1 MPSATLR
8 CATRR
13 LGVIFKRV
21 KNSMNKAIREQLISL
36 LKKEVVPALGC
47 TEPIAVALAV
57 ARAREALGDAPES
70 VAVYVSPNILKNGMG
85 VGIPGTGMVG
95 LHIAAALGALYG
107 ESEAKLQLLE
117 GLPQEVVAWAKTFV
131 AENRVTIDV
140 KDGIDKLFV
149 EAVCQRGADAASAVI
164 RGSHSNIALVR
175 RNGDMLEGEEE
186 AVKPQELSS
195 SEFKYASALTFAKIY
210 ELAITAPYEE
220 IRFILEGGVMNKRIS
235 EEGLKGDYGL
245 MVGKS
250 ISRRTEGMG
259 LKKDLLTHALTVTTA
274 ASDARMAGTLL
285 PVMSNSGSGNQG
297 ITVMLPVVA
306 AAEVLGSSREEL
318 ARALVISNL
327 LSIHIK
333 SQMGRLSALCGVSV
347 AAAAASCGVV
357 YLLDGTY
364 EQMTYAVKNV
374 IGNLTGMICDGAK
387 VGCSLKVSSGVFAC
401 INAALFAM
409 DNTCIQ
415 DTDGIIHEDVET
427 TMANLAE
434 LGSKGMAETDKM
446 ILRQMLNKGMNG

>member
-1 MPSATLR
+1 MD
-8 CATRR
+8 
-13 LGVIFKRV
+13 
-21 KNSMNKAIREQLISL
+21 KAIREQLIGL

-57 ARAREALGDAPES
+57 AKAREALGDLPES
-70 VAVYVSPNILKNGMG
+70 VTVYVSPNILKNGMG

-95 LHIAAALGALYG
+95 LHVAAALGALYG
-107 ESEAKLQLLE
+107 ESATQLQLLE
-117 GLPQEVVAWAKTFV
+117 GLPREMVVAAKAFTDAGGV
-131 AENRVTIDV
+131 SIDV
-140 KDGIDKLFV
+140 KDGIDRLFV
-149 EAVCQRGADAASAVI
+149 EAVCRKGSDAASAVI
-164 RGSHSNIALVR
+164 RGSHSCIALVT
-175 RNGDMLEGEEE
+175 RNCKVLEGSEE
-186 AVKPQELSS
+186 AVKPQEPSS
-195 SEFKYASALTFAKIY
+195 SGLKYASALTFAQIY
-210 ELAITAPYEE
+210 ELATTAPFDEVK
-220 IRFILEGGVMNKRIS
+220 FILEGAAMNRRIAD
-235 EEGLKGDYGL
+235 EGLKGDYGL
-245 MVGKS
+245 GIGKS
-250 ISRRTEGMG
+250 IRRRTDDMRF
-259 LKKDLLTHALTVTTA
+259 KKDLLTHALAVTTA
-274 ASDARMAGTLL
+274 ASDARMAGTEL

-327 LSIHIK
+327 LSIHVK

-357 YLLDGTY
+357 YLLGGTY
-364 EQMTYAVKNV
+364 EQMTYAIKNV

-401 INAALFAM
+401 MNAALFAM

-415 DTDGIIHEDVET
+415 DTDGIIHEDAET

-434 LGSKGMAETDKM
+434 LGAIGMAETDKM
-446 ILRQMLNKGMNG
+446 ILRQMLSKKAEN

>member
-1 MPSATLR
+1 MD
-8 CATRR
+8 
-13 LGVIFKRV
+13 
-21 KNSMNKAIREQLISL
+21 KAIREQLIGL

-107 ESEAKLQLLE
+107 ESAAKLQLLE
-117 GLPQEVVAWAKTFV
+117 GLPQEVVAAAKVF
-131 AENRVTIDV
+131 ADAGGVTIDV
-140 KDGIDKLFV
+140 KDGIDRLFV
-149 EAVCQRGADAASAVI
+149 QAVCRRGTDAACAVI
-164 RGSHSNIALVR
+164 RGSHSNIALVT
-175 RNGDMLEGEEE
+175 RNGKVVEGSEE
-186 AVKPQELSS
+186 AVRPQEPSS
-195 SEFKYASALTFAKIY
+195 SELESAPALTFAQIY
-210 ELAITAPYEE
+210 EFATTAPFDE
-220 IRFILEGGVMNKRIS
+220 IKFILEGGNMNKRIS
-235 EEGLKGDYGL
+235 EEGLSGDYGL
-245 MVGKS
+245 RVGKS
-250 ISRRTEGMG
+250 ISRRINGI
-259 LKKDLLTHALTVTTA
+259 LKEDFISHALVVTTA
-274 ASDARMAGTLL
+274 ASDARMAGTQL

-306 AAEVLGSSREEL
+306 TAEKLDSSREDL
-318 ARALVISNL
+318 ARSLIISNL

-347 AAAAASCGVV
+347 ASAAASCGVV
-357 YLLDGTY
+357 YLLGGTY

-401 INAALFAM
+401 MNAALFAM

-415 DTDGIIHEDVET
+415 DTDGIIHDDVEA
-427 TMANLAE
+427 TMTNLAE
-434 LGSKGMAETDKM
+434 LGAKGMAEADKM
-446 ILRQMLNKGMNG
+446 ILRQMLTKKVKD

>member
-1 MPSATLR
+1 MD
-8 CATRR
+8 
-13 LGVIFKRV
+13 
-21 KNSMNKAIREQLISL
+21 KAERDQLVGL
-36 LKKEVVPALGC
+36 LKQEVVPALGC

-107 ESEAKLQLLE
+107 ESAAQLQLLE
-117 GLPQEVVAWAKTFV
+117 GITQEVVVAAKAF
-131 AENRVTIDV
+131 ADAGGVTIDV

-149 EAVCQRGADAASAVI
+149 QAVCLRGTNAACAVI
-164 RGSHSNIALVR
+164 RGSHSNIALVT
-175 RNGDMLEGEEE
+175 RNGKVLEGSEE
-186 AVKPQELSS
+186 AVRPQENAAPEVKHALALSL
-195 SEFKYASALTFAKIY
+195 ARIY
-210 ELAITAPYEE
+210 EFATTVPFDE
-220 IRFILEGGVMNKRIS
+220 IRFILEGGAMNKRIS
-235 EEGLKGDYGL
+235 EDGLSGSYGLK
-245 MVGKS
+245 VGKS
-250 ISRRTEGMG
+250 IYRRTQGVHKG
-259 LKKDLLTHALTVTTA
+259 DLVTHALAVTTA
-274 ASDARMAGTLL
+274 ASDARMAGAPL

-306 AAEVLGSSREEL
+306 TAEKLDSSYDDL

-327 LSIHIK
+327 LSIHVK
-333 SQMGRLSALCGVSV
+333 TQMGRLSALCGVSV

-357 YLLDGTY
+357 YLLGGTY
-364 EQMTYAVKNV
+364 GQMTYAVKNV

-401 INAALFAM
+401 MNAALFAM
-409 DNTCIQ
+409 ENTCIQ
-415 DTDGIIHEDVET
+415 DTDGIIHDDVEA

-434 LGSKGMAETDKM
+434 LGAKGMAETDKM
-446 ILRQMLNKGMNG
+446 ILRQMLSKKVKD

>member
-1 MPSATLR
+1 MD
-8 CATRR
+8 
-13 LGVIFKRV
+13 
-21 KNSMNKAIREQLISL
+21 KAVRDQLIGL
-36 LKKEVVPALGC
+36 LKQEVVPALGC

-57 ARAREALGDAPES
+57 AKAREALGERPES

-95 LHIAAALGALYG
+95 LRIAAALGALYG
-107 ESEAKLQLLE
+107 DSAAKLQLLE
-117 GLPQEVVAWAKTFV
+117 GLPLEVVAAAKTFV

-140 KDGIDKLFV
+140 KDGIDRLFV
-149 EAVCQRGADAASAVI
+149 EAVCRKGADKASAVI
-164 RGSHSNIALVR
+164 RGSHSCIALVS
-175 RNGDMLEGEEE
+175 RNGEVLEGTAE
-186 AVKPQELSS
+186 AVRPHEPSS
-195 SEFKYASALTFAKIY
+195 SEQEHTSALTFEQIY
-210 ELAITAPYEE
+210 ELATTAPFEE
-220 IRFILEGGVMNKRIS
+220 LEFILEGGVMNRRIS
-235 EEGLKGDYGL
+235 EEGLSGDYGL
-245 MVGKS
+245 RVGRS
-250 ISRRTEGMG
+250 IFRRANGMG
-259 LKKDLLTHALTVTTA
+259 LRNDLFNHALAITTA
-274 ASDARMAGTLL
+274 ASDARMAGTPL

-306 AAEVLGSSREEL
+306 AAEVLGSTPEEL
-318 ARALVISNL
+318 ARALTISNL

-333 SQMGRLSALCGVSV
+333 AQLGRLSALCGVSV

-357 YLLDGTY
+357 YLMGGSY

-387 VGCSLKVSSGVFAC
+387 VGCSLKVSSGVFAA

-415 DTDGIIHEDVET
+415 DTDGIIHDDVEA

-434 LGSKGMAETDKM
+434 IGAKGMAETDRM
-446 ILRQMLNKGMNG
+446 ILRQMLGKGRNS